1 MVTFW
6 GVLLVLGF
14 LAVARYGA
22 DTRSEADPTG
32 RDPAWPVTRRPHTV
46 RGDAVLL
53 GELAHRI
60 AAHRRL
66 WEAYDRSLRPWEQE
80 SRGPHTT
87 VVSDGA
93 APTPSD
99 SHARA
104 SRATASSSASV
115 ERV

>member
-1 MVTFW
+1 MESSAPAFENCCCWQSGRAAEGMAEMTAMVTFW

-66 WEAYDRSLRPWEQE
+66 WEAYDRSLRPWEQDLTRR
-80 SRGPHTT
+80 S
-87 VVSDGA
+87 
-93 APTPSD
+93 
-99 SHARA
+99 
-104 SRATASSSASV
+104 
-115 ERV
+115 

>member
-22 DTRSEADPTG
+22 DTRSGADPTG

-46 RGDAVLL
+46 RGDAVLIA
-53 GELAHRI
+53 ELAHRA
-60 AAHRRL
+60 AAHGRL
-66 WEAYDRSLRPWEQE
+66 WEAYDRSLRPWETEQ
-80 SRGPHTT
+80 RQTT
-87 VVSDGA
+87 VVRGDV
-93 APTPSD
+93 PTPRESQA
-99 SHARA
+99 SAR
-104 SRATASSSASV
+104 RATASSRASG

>member
-1 MVTFW
+1 MESSPETFENGSCSEHRRGDGEMVTFW

-53 GELAHRI
+53 GELARRV
-60 AAHRRL
+60 AAHRQL
-66 WEAYDRSLRPWEQE
+66 WEAYDRSLRPWE
-80 SRGPHTT
+80 T
-87 VVSDGA
+87 
-93 APTPSD
+93 
-99 SHARA
+99 
-104 SRATASSSASV
+104 
-115 ERV
+115 ERSGGRPM

>member
-66 WEAYDRSLRPWEQE
+66 WEAYDRSLRPWETEHSGSTPIGSSTHVTADE
-80 SRGPHTT
+80 SRDLTRR
-87 VVSDGA
+87 S
-93 APTPSD
+93 
-99 SHARA
+99 
-104 SRATASSSASV
+104 
-115 ERV
+115 

>member
-6 GVLLVLGF
+6 GVLVVLGF

-32 RDPAWPVTRRPHTV
+32 RDPAWPVVQRAHTV

-53 GELAHRI
+53 GGIARRI

-66 WEAYDRSLRPWEQE
+66 WDAYDASLRPWDPD
-80 SRGPHTT
+80 R
-87 VVSDGA
+87 
-93 APTPSD
+93 
-99 SHARA
+99 
-104 SRATASSSASV
+104 
-115 ERV
+115 ERELTRRS

>member
-1 MVTFW
+1 MTEMVTFW

-66 WEAYDRSLRPWEQE
+66 WEAYDRSLRPWETE
-80 SRGPHTT
+80 SKDLTRR
-87 VVSDGA
+87 S
-93 APTPSD
+93 
-99 SHARA
+99 
-104 SRATASSSASV
+104 
-115 ERV
+115 

>member
-32 RDPAWPVTRRPHTV
+32 RDPAWPVVRRPHTV

-53 GELAHRI
+53 GEIARRI

-66 WEAYDRSLRPWEQE
+66 WEAYDASLRPWEPD
-80 SRGPHTT
+80 RDR
-87 VVSDGA
+87 DGDREL
-93 APTPSD
+93 TRRS
-99 SHARA
+99 
-104 SRATASSSASV
+104 
-115 ERV
+115 

>member
-1 MVTFW
+1 LLFGRAAKEMAEMVTFW

-66 WEAYDRSLRPWEQE
+66 WEAYDRSLRPWETE
-80 SRGPHTT
+80 SQDLTRR
-87 VVSDGA
+87 S
-93 APTPSD
+93 
-99 SHARA
+99 
-104 SRATASSSASV
+104 
-115 ERV
+115 

>member
-1 MVTFW
+1 MTEMVTFW

-22 DTRSEADPTG
+22 DTHSEADPTG

-66 WEAYDRSLRPWEQE
+66 WEAYDRSLRPWETE
-80 SRGPHTT
+80 RS
-87 VVSDGA
+87 GA
-93 APTPSD
+93 RPM
-99 SHARA
+99 
-104 SRATASSSASV
+104 
-115 ERV
+115 